1 MGLRDIF
8 NRIKEYIFKPKAV
21 FLILFIIILALV
33 LVSKCD
39 GQGNSGENESLTADP
54 PIAGNNAVQD
64 SSEDV
69 PVIDPNADMQTVF
82 DGALFIGDSRTE
94 GLKMFAG
101 IEKADF
107 FCAKSITID
116 KVVDGKTV
124 DFNGH
129 QMSVYDVLASKDYSK
144 VYICLGINELGWVS
158 IEDFL
163 SEYTELIDEI
173 KSLQEGAEI
182 YVELIFPVTQEK
194 SDSDKVVNNGQI
206 YWYNINLME
215 MAEENGVKYL
225 NPDVPLLNE
234 NGTLKSEATT
244 DGVHINS
251 EYCKKW
257 AEYLA
262 QITY

>member
-1 MGLRDIF
+1 MGLRDNIYKV
-8 NRIKEYIFKPKAV
+8 KEKFFKPKAV

-33 LVSKCD
+33 LVSRCSD
-39 GQGNSGENESLTADP
+39 QDTLGENEDLRPAPAVENSAQQDDSADL
-54 PIAGNNAVQD
+54 
-64 SSEDV
+64 
-69 PVIDPNADMQTVF
+69 PVIDPSADMQTVF

-94 GLKMFAG
+94 GLKMFSG
-101 IEKADF
+101 IENADF
-107 FCAKSITID
+107 FCAKSMTID

-129 QMSVYDVLASKDYSK
+129 QMSVYNVLASKDYSK
-144 VYICLGINELGWVS
+144 IYICLGINELGWVD
-158 IEDFL
+158 IGDFL

-173 KSLQEGAEI
+173 KSLQEEAEI
-182 YVELIFPVTQEK
+182 YVELIFPVTKTK
-194 SDSDKVVNNGQI
+194 SDSDKVVNNSQI
-206 YWYNINLME
+206 YWYNVNLIE
-215 MAEENGVKYL
+215 MAEANGVKYL
-225 NPDVPLLNE
+225 NPDVPLLDE
-234 NGTLKSEATT
+234 NGALNPDATT